1 MKYVRTIKQI
11 QTHTNI
17 ILILRSL
24 QLFSTLLFFVWY
36 FYFPVSQLFYLYF
49 MHGSVNDVVKA
60 AEVSFVYPVSGAKH
74 RGVGRK
80 CKCILIK
87 ETYIK
92 KGQIM

>member
-11 QTHTNI
+11 QTHTHTYVHTNI

-74 RGVGRK
+74 GGVGRK
-80 CKCILIK
+80 RKCISI
-87 ETYIK
+87 ENFT
-92 KGQIM
+92 